1 MKNIYDLYKES
12 ITDTD
17 ANVEAN
23 IRRSILTKEYLTD
36 VFKRCI
42 PSIDYGYV
50 TVQEN
55 GTLKVDGFS
64 YVAERDGINL
74 IADLPDDVIF
84 DSFSGRSYYPPVT
97 AFGDKVTTL
106 AGLPKDLSE
115 FELRL
120 IEVPNLKD
128 CGDVRTCKILYIKQ
142 GKENKLDLH
151 KIKRLPKALK
161 YIRLVGFDD
170 VDEKFISK
178 ISGTPKNKV
187 SII

>member
-12 ITDTD
+12 IIDTD

-23 IRRSILTKEYLTD
+23 VRRSILTKEYLTD

-64 YVAERDGINL
+64 YAAERDGINL

-84 DSFSGRSYYPPVT
+84 DSFSGRGNYPPVT
-97 AFGDKVTTL
+97 VIGDKVTTPS
-106 AGLPKDLSE
+106 GLPKDLSN

-120 IEVPNLKD
+120 VDVPNLKD
-128 CGDVRTCKILYIKQ
+128 SGDVQVCKILYIKQ
-142 GKENKLDLH
+142 GKEQKLDLH

-170 VDEKFISK
+170 VDEKYVSR